1 MRAPGTR
8 HGGGM
13 TFERLRS
20 SVSRDAYSDYLPMVA
35 WVEEEEAFLCID
47 DGWGQAWELVPSAYL
62 FAHVHQALLGLLNIQ
77 FATGRVV
84 QLHCF
89 ADPLIDEA
97 LDAFLDLKS
106 RPDPLIQAS
115 ARRTYARR
123 AARVADALG
132 PWLEGPPAG
141 MYATVLLPPDLA
153 VAAHERARTGGFDV
167 PLLADYP
174 RASDLTGLVVGFGGC
189 SDDELDRAL
198 ELLVAAVRA

>member
-77 FATGRVV
+77 FATGTVV

-115 ARRTYARR
+115 ARRTYAYLREGTGGLAALHHRDARVRR
-123 AARVADALG
+123 A
-132 PWLEGPPAG
+132 
-141 MYATVLLPPDLA
+141 
-153 VAAHERARTGGFDV
+153 
-167 PLLADYP
+167 
-174 RASDLTGLVVGFGGC
+174 
-189 SDDELDRAL
+189 
-198 ELLVAAVRA
+198 